1 MMDEKAKITP
11 FKLQIL
17 LEIAAKV
24 VKMMT
29 VSTWH
34 LTFDEMDIVMGFI
47 RFIRQGIEEA
57 RRQNEEVK
65 EEDLCSVRQEN

>member
-29 VSTWH
+29 VKS
-34 LTFDEMDIVMGFI
+34 
-47 RFIRQGIEEA
+47 GI
-57 RRQNEEVK
+57 
-65 EEDLCSVRQEN
+65 

>member
-11 FKLQIL
+11 FKLRIL

-24 VKMMT
+24 VKIMT

-34 LTFDEMDIVMGFI
+34 LTFDEMDIVMG
-47 RFIRQGIEEA
+47 FIRQGIEEA

>member
-11 FKLQIL
+11 FELLIL

-47 RFIRQGIEEA
+47 RQGIEEA

>member
-1 MMDEKAKITP
+1 MMNEKIKKTEITP
-11 FKLQIL
+11 FKLLIL

-47 RFIRQGIEEA
+47 RQGIEEA
-57 RRQNEEVK
+57 RRQNEEVR

>member
-47 RFIRQGIEEA
+47 RQGIEEA
-57 RRQNEEVK
+57 RRQNEEVQ

>member
-1 MMDEKAKITP
+1 MVKI
-11 FKLQIL
+11 
-17 LEIAAKV
+17 
-24 VKMMT
+24 MT

-34 LTFDEMDIVMGFI
+34 LTFDEMDIVMG
-47 RFIRQGIEEA
+47 FIRQGIEEA

>member
-11 FKLQIL
+11 FKLLIL

-47 RFIRQGIEEA
+47 RQGIEEA

>member
-1 MMDEKAKITP
+1 MDEKAKITP

-29 VSTWH
+29 VST
-34 LTFDEMDIVMGFI
+34 
-47 RFIRQGIEEA
+47 
-57 RRQNEEVK
+57 
-65 EEDLCSVRQEN
+65 

>member
-47 RFIRQGIEEA
+47 RQGIEEV

>member
-24 VKMMT
+24 VKIMT

-34 LTFDEMDIVMGFI
+34 LTFDQMDIVMG
-47 RFIRQGIEEA
+47 FIRQGIEEA

>member
-47 RFIRQGIEEA
+47 RQGIEEA

-65 EEDLCSVRQEN
+65 EEDLCFVRQEN

>member
-47 RFIRQGIEEA
+47 RQGIEEA
-57 RRQNEEVK
+57 RQQNEEVK

>member
-29 VSTWH
+29 VST
-34 LTFDEMDIVMGFI
+34 
-47 RFIRQGIEEA
+47 
-57 RRQNEEVK
+57 
-65 EEDLCSVRQEN
+65 